1 MTFRMMQRVA
11 AAVLDPVYRY
21 RARWS
26 ARRLAPWGGAGQRVL
41 DIGAG
46 DCYLDLDLQRRLS
59 CTVVPVDVSDT
70 NRTPLELQLYDGR
83 TLPFA
88 DRSFDVAL
96 LLFVLHHA
104 EDPAALLG
112 EARRTARRIIVFED
126 VTEGWWDRTA
136 FRWSHR
142 VYARVAGIK
151 YPRREW
157 RPERW
162 SALAREAGLV
172 EKWSGPVGRQ
182 GGFLSPRHF
191 LYVWEHVSA

>member
-1 MTFRMMQRVA
+1 MIRRLASA
-11 AAVLDPVYRY
+11 ALDRVYRY

-26 ARRLAPWGGAGQRVL
+26 ARRLLPWVRPGERVL

-46 DCYLDLDLQRRLS
+46 DCYLDLELERRLS
-59 CTVVPVDVSDT
+59 CTVVPVDVRDT
-70 NRTPLELQLYDGR
+70 NRTPLALQLYDGR
-83 TLPFA
+83 TLPFP

-104 EDPAALLG
+104 ADPAALLG
-112 EARRTARRIIVFED
+112 EARRTARRIVAVED
-126 VTEGWWDRTA
+126 ATDGWWDRAA

-142 VYARVAGIK
+142 VYERLAGIE

-157 RPERW
+157 RAERW

-172 EKWSGPVGRQ
+172 EKWSGLVGRQ
-182 GGFLSPRHF
+182 GGYFAPRHL
-191 LYVWEHVSA
+191 LYVWELVPA